1 MDPDYP
7 ALTRQQVQWMHLL
20 CLQTAA
26 DRGLEARL
34 EDGRMVFQTGDSLSF
49 FNLARK
55 LAALDNESEW
65 ADCVRQH
72 LNVLLAAKSRGS
84 TLAGGPTDDIVS
96 RAYPQL
102 YRVGTLLPETVE
114 NVYHRELLPGVLE
127 FLVEDFPESFGPFTA
142 DVIADCGLQNL
153 FDSAATNLAT
163 VKPELSDTFEEINL
177 FTGSSSYIGA
187 MVRDV
192 RWVARNWL
200 AGADVES
207 WGALVAV
214 PTRRHLLVHP
224 PTTAEGTLVA
234 MVRMDWVASKL
245 YESEPDPISPSA
257 YWWHGDEYYR
267 VVPPGGDRE
276 ADIPQRLIDVLQA
289 MPEA

>member
-1 MDPDYP
+1 
-7 ALTRQQVQWMHLL
+7 
-20 CLQTAA
+20 
-26 DRGLEARL
+26 
-34 EDGRMVFQTGDSLSF
+34 
-49 FNLARK
+49 
-55 LAALDNESEW
+55 
-65 ADCVRQH
+65 
-72 LNVLLAAKSRGS
+72 
-84 TLAGGPTDDIVS
+84 
-96 RAYPQL
+96 L
-102 YRVGTLLPETVE
+102 YRVGTLLQETVD

-153 FDSAATNLAT
+153 FDSAAANLAT

-245 YESEPDPISPSA
+245 YESEPDPTSPSA

-276 ADIPQRLIDVLQA
+276 ADIPQRLIDVLHA